1 MDRVSEPIAYR
12 KVVEAL
18 LVDPHVS
25 ETQMMGMPSL
35 KIAGKLFGGLNGD
48 ALVVKVGKARA
59 DELIASGRAEP
70 FDPSARGRAMKDWA
84 RLPQPT
90 EDWIP
95 LAEEARNFVSG
106 SG

>member
-18 LVDPHVS
+18 LLDPHVS

-48 ALVVKVGKARA
+48 ALVVKVGKERA
-59 DELIASGRAEP
+59 AALIESGRAEP
-70 FDPSARGRAMKDWA
+70 FDPSARGRPMKDWA
-84 RLPQPT
+84 RLPEPP
-90 EDWIP
+90 EDWIA
-95 LAEEARNFVSG
+95 LAEEARNFVSA
-106 SG
+106 SA

>member
-18 LVDPHVS
+18 LLDPHVS

-48 ALVVKVGKARA
+48 ALVVKVGRARA
-59 DELIASGRAEP
+59 GELIESGRAEP
-70 FDPSARGRAMKDWA
+70 FDPSARGRAMKA
-84 RLPQPT
+84 GAPRPQPT

-95 LAEEARNFVSG
+95 LAEEARTFVSA

>member
-1 MDRVSEPIAYR
+1 MTPVSEPVAYR

-18 LVDPHVS
+18 LQDPGVS

-35 KIAGKLFGGLNGD
+35 KVAGKLFAGLNGD

-70 FDPSARGRAMKDWA
+70 FDPSARGRPMKDWA
-84 RLPQPT
+84 RLPEPAV
-90 EDWIP
+90 EWLA
-95 LAEEARNFVSG
+95 LAEEARSFVSVG
-106 SG
+106 

>member
-1 MDRVSEPIAYR
+1 MSQVSEPIAYR

-18 LVDPHVS
+18 LVDPGVT

-35 KIAGKLFGGLNGD
+35 KVAGKLFGGLNGD

-70 FDPSARGRAMKDWA
+70 FDPSARGRPMKDWA
-84 RLPQPT
+84 RLPEPAD
-90 EDWIP
+90 DWIP
-95 LAEEARNFVSG
+95 LAEEARSFVSI
-106 SG
+106 

>member
-1 MDRVSEPIAYR
+1 MAQVSEPIAYR

-18 LVDPHVS
+18 LVDPGVS

-35 KIAGKLFGGLNGD
+35 KVAGKLFGGLNGD

-70 FDPSARGRAMKDWA
+70 FDPSARGRPMKDWA
-84 RLPQPT
+84 RLPEPAG
-90 EDWIP
+90 DWIP
-95 LAEEARNFVSG
+95 LAEEARTFVSI
-106 SG
+106 